1 VEEVMATKYTSGDR
15 LIDAHAFNLPGTNI
29 YMTPASGFEGESS
42 RMFQFGE
49 ATPTPSNA
57 KSGTKK
63 WYDTPNMINA
73 GVTMFL
79 SGISSLGQTLSMGK
93 MYEYYKR
100 QEDLYL
106 EAAAEQA
113 RRIQIRGNILLANL
127 RTKHAI
133 TEGKNELA
141 VAGAGAGS
149 ISGSFLDK
157 LVTNR
162 KYNTREEY
170 VQGLE
175 TTWAVDN
182 AKRQGYIQA
191 LDIAG
196 KAAQTAYN
204 TRTNAILGLVKG
216 LQNASSSLLEDKR
229 QEDKHRALKEQMKIY
244 LDSELA
250 KIDARYG
257 KMNNENVVD
266 ATYQIN
272 ESAGEST
279 GLSTG
284 FSGGSVLS
292 SLQEPSL
299 LDTIDFYVSTQE

>member
-1 VEEVMATKYTSGDR
+1 MATKYSSGDR

-29 YMTPASGFEGESS
+29 YMMPASGFEGESP
-42 RMFQFGE
+42 RMFKYGE

-57 KSGTKK
+57 KSGNTK

-93 MYEYYKR
+93 MYEYYKK

-157 LVTNR
+157 LVSNR
-162 KYNTREEY
+162 KYNTREEFA
-170 VQGLE
+170 QGLE

-204 TRTNAILGLVKG
+204 ARTNAILGLVKG

-229 QEDKHRALKEQMKIY
+229 QEDKHRALSEQMKTY
-244 LDSELA
+244 LDTELA
-250 KIDARYG
+250 KIDAKYG
-257 KMNNENVVD
+257 KRISNESVD